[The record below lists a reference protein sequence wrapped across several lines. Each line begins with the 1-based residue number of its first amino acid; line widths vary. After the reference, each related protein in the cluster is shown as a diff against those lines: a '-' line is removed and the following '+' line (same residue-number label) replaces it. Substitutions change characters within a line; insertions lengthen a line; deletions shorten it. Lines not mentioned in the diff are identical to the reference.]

1 MQKNQEMQAEREKA
15 RHGDILLPVNSYHC
29 LVPGTYRE
37 LALHWHEEMEITLI
51 REGSSNYRIGQR
63 DFLAVEGDIL
73 LIPPFCTHSASEIPN
88 RTMVSDSLVFHLD
101 LLGAK
106 EQDLSASKYL
116 RPLAEGQLQMPE
128 VIRHGEEGYDRIR
141 EVFLL
146 ALDTFWN
153 RPPFYELQLKAE
165 LLQIVTLLF
174 ASGFVREPE
183 ESRAASGNRQQIK
196 AVLQYISEHCGEKI
210 RVAELA
216 DLSGF
221 SESYFMS
228 FFRQYVGMS
237 CVRYINHCRIQKA
250 AHALEETSLPVMEIA
265 MDHGF
270 DNVSYFNLQFR
281 REFGMTPREFRG
293 RQRQGGSASG
303 PGSSADPAGMGI
315 KHAGQ
320 ECIWAGKL
328 NQPCRN

>member
-1 MQKNQEMQAEREKA
+1 M
-15 RHGDILLPVNSYHC
+15 I
-29 LVPGTYRE
+29 
-37 LALHWHEEMEITLI
+37 
-51 REGSSNYRIGQR
+51 
-63 DFLAVEGDIL
+63 
-73 LIPPFCTHSASEIPN
+73 
-88 RTMVSDSLVFHLD
+88 SDSLVFHLD

-106 EQDLSASKYL
+106 EQDLSASRYL
-116 RPLAEGQLQMPE
+116 RPLSEGQLQMPE
-128 VIRHGEEGYDRIR
+128 VIRRDEEGYDKIR

-146 ALDTFWN
+146 ALDTFLT
-153 RPPFYELQLKAE
+153 RPLFYELKLKAE

-174 ASGFVREPE
+174 ASGYVREPE

-196 AVLQYISEHCGEKI
+196 TVLQYISEHCGEKI

-315 KHAGQ
+315 KRAGQ
-320 ECIWAGKL
+320 ECIQVSKL
-328 NQPCRN
+328 KPLCRNRIKMGNRI